1 MFLLD
6 QDINR
11 FFIEEGDSENAPQV
25 FFSKN
30 DANADENANASEPG
44 QVDDL
49 FEGELD
55 SALQVFKS
63 GGANTDLLKEN
74 EAQILFYVDLE
85 NEEVIAKEQME
96 ENKEDEE
103 DGEQEIGE
111 RPHPMLFNQ
120 YPLCQAH
127 SLLLLFAEHSFP

>member
-1 MFLLD
+1 M

-11 FFIEEGDSENAPQV
+11 FFIEEGEGETAPQV

-30 DANADENANASEPG
+30 EAGGDNTAGGGEPS
-44 QVDDL
+44 QSDDL

-74 EAQILFYVDLE
+74 GAQILFYVDLE

-96 ENKEDEE
+96 ENKEDED
-103 DGEQEIGE
+103 DGEREIGE
-111 RPHPMLFNQ
+111 RPHPMLFN
-120 YPLCQAH
+120 
-127 SLLLLFAEHSFP
+127 